1 MSTLLTR
8 YDSSSPEADIAI
20 DLTKRAVWVAPVLV
34 GLAALAWGTDG
45 ALSSLF
51 AVGVVIANFSLS
63 AAMLTYAGRISVG
76 FVMGVAMFGYVF
88 RLGLITAAVLLVKD
102 FAWVELVPLGLTLII
117 THLGLLLW
125 ETKYV
130 SASLAYPGLK
140 PSTSDL
146 ETTKE

>member
-8 YDSSSPEADIAI
+8 FDTTSPEADIAL
-20 DLTKRAVWVAPVLV
+20 DLAKRGLWLAPVLI
-34 GLAALAWGTDG
+34 G
-45 ALSSLF
+45 ASSLIWGIDGGLSAAF
-51 AVGVVIANFSLS
+51 SVGVVITNFALS

-76 FVMGVAMFGYVF
+76 FVMGVAMFGFVF
-88 RLGLITAAVLLVKD
+88 RLGLITASVLLIKD

-140 PSTSDL
+140 PSPSDL
-146 ETTKE
+146 ETKE